1 MTLNRF
7 IMSEERRFPTA
18 TGEFSDLLTSIALA
32 SKLVAREV
40 NRAGLVEDILGAT
53 GRVNVHGETVQKLDR
68 YAHTMF
74 VRILQDSGHLSIM
87 ASEEHE
93 EPIEVPA
100 GLRRGKYVLNF
111 DPLDGS
117 SNIDV
122 GVSIGTIFSILHRR
136 STSRAPNVAD
146 CVQAGHAQVCA
157 GYVVYGASTVLVFT
171 TGRGVHSFT
180 LDPEL
185 GEFVLTQPDLK
196 TPPRGQYYSVNE
208 GNAAGWPEPIQRF
221 VEHLKTGG
229 GERSPYSLRY
239 VGSLVADF
247 HRNLLKGGVF
257 LYPADRRHPNGK
269 LRLLYEANP
278 LAMIVEEAGG
288 SATDGRRRILDIEPE
303 SLHQRT
309 PLIIGNAEDVQL
321 AQSYFAEHGA

>member
-1 MTLNRF
+1 
-7 IMSEERRFPTA
+7 
-18 TGEFSDLLTSIALA
+18 
-32 SKLVAREV
+32 
-40 NRAGLVEDILGAT
+40 
-53 GRVNVHGETVQKLDR
+53 
-68 YAHTMF
+68 
-74 VRILQDSGHLSIM
+74 M

-100 GLRRGKYVLNF
+100 ELRRGKYVLNF

-122 GVSIGTIFSILHRR
+122 GVSIGTIFSVLHRR
-136 STSRAPNVAD
+136 STGGAPSVAD
-146 CVQAGHAQVCA
+146 CVQPGRAQVCA
-157 GYVVYGASTVLVFT
+157 GYVVYGASTLLVFT
-171 TGRGVHSFT
+171 TREGVHSFT

-185 GEFVLTQPDLK
+185 GEFVLTQSDLR

-208 GNAAGWPEPIQRF
+208 GNSGGWPEPIRRF
-221 VEHLKTGG
+221 VEYLKTGG
-229 GERSPYSLRY
+229 GERAPYSLRY

-257 LYPADRRHPNGK
+257 LYPPDRKHPDGK

-288 SATDGRRRILDIEPE
+288 MATDGRRRILDIEPV

-309 PLIIGNAEDVQL
+309 PLIIGNAEDVRL
-321 AQSYFAEHGA
+321 AQTYFAEHGS